1 MRKGFALIGLM
12 VAGCQPPSEVLPSQD
27 PVASAT
33 EEIRGTPVTSLSSIE
48 GMWDVADFN
57 GYVPARLNGSGWH
70 EAFVMI
76 GRGGTLSFRI
86 GCNYSGTT
94 GKVDSHGIFRTSNA
108 DQITTLVLCDPESMK
123 RDGQFFG
130 LFHRLPVFERI
141 DQDRLLVRAGDDRL
155 LLERPALRQQSNIPS
170 SAQLQ
175 GDWQVLSVADQSAG
189 GGSGFGLSDLP
200 GLIRIS
206 GNRLWLTACP
216 SEALAFKYESGR
228 LMTAGEEE
236 LPPCMSSAFRK
247 ALPYADAYRYVG
259 KVLTTGPMAE
269 LGTGGILVLSAG
281 RNALVLTRPQAVQD
295 GSIGLTP
302 IPGPQ
307 EPPPPPSRPPHP

>member
-1 MRKGFALIGLM
+1 M
-12 VAGCQPPSEVLPSQD
+12 
-27 PVASAT
+27 
-33 EEIRGTPVTSLSSIE
+33 TSLSSIE

-76 GRGGTLSFRI
+76 GRRGSLSFRI

-94 GKVDSHGIFRTSNA
+94 GKVDARGIFRTSNA
-108 DQITTLVLCDPESMK
+108 DQITTLVLCEPERMK

-130 LFHRLPVFERI
+130 LFKRSPSFERI
-141 DQDRLLVRAGDDRL
+141 NRDRLLVRAGDDRL
-155 LLERPALRQQSNIPS
+155 LLERPALRQKANIAS
-170 SAQLQ
+170 LAQLQ

-200 GLIRIS
+200 RLIRIS
-206 GNRLWLTACP
+206 DNRLWLTACP

-228 LMTAGEEE
+228 LITANKED

-281 RNALVLTRPQAVQD
+281 RNALVLTRPQPVQD
-295 GSIGLTP
+295 GSIGLTS
-302 IPGPQ
+302 IPGQQ
-307 EPPPPPSRPPHP
+307 EPPPPPSTPPHP